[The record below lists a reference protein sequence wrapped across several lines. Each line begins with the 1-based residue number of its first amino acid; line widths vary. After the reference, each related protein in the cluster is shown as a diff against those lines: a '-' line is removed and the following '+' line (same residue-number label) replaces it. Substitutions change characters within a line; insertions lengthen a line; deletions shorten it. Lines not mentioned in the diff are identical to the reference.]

1 MKLVLKKFAKKYK
14 LSLIVLFG
22 SMADGKIHAESD
34 VDLAYVRHK
43 ELSLKDEL
51 NLRADL
57 MKIFHKEIDLVFLPK
72 ASPLLLHEIAVK
84 GRLMYGKKRDFNEMK
99 INGIK
104 KFIDF
109 EPYFRLREKMLNH
122 HFA

>member
-1 MKLVLKKFAKKYK
+1 MKLDLIKLAKKYK

-34 VDLAYVRHK
+34 ADLAYLRDK

-51 NLRADL
+51 NLRASL
-57 MKIFHKEIDLVFLPK
+57 MKIFQKEIDLVFIPK
-72 ASPLLLHEIAVK
+72 ASPLLLREIAVK
-84 GRLMYGKKRDFNEMK
+84 GRLVYGNKRVFNEMK
-99 INGIK
+99 INSIK

-109 EPYFRLREKMLNH
+109 EPYFRLREKLLNH